1 MSRPLQPAVFLD
13 RDGTIMDDPGFVHRV
28 EDVAIYPWS
37 ADALRLLRRG
47 GFAIIVVTNQS
58 GVARGLYPES
68 AVHAVHA
75 HLADALARGGASV
88 DGWYHCPHHVDAVDA
103 AYRVD
108 CDCRKPKPGMLTRA
122 AAEHGL
128 DLARSVVVGDRWS
141 DVGLARAVGA
151 AAIMVETGAGARQ
164 ARRPV
169 DGLRADVVLP
179 SLAEAAS
186 WILRERR

>member
-1 MSRPLQPAVFLD
+1 MSHSLQPAVFLD
-13 RDGTIMDDPGFVHRV
+13 RDGTIMDDPGYVHRV

-37 ADALRLLRRG
+37 ADALRLLKRA
-47 GFAIIVVTNQS
+47 GFAIVVITNQS

-68 AVHAVHA
+68 AVHTVHA
-75 HLADALARGGASV
+75 HLAEALARGGATV
-88 DGWYHCPHHVDAVDA
+88 DGWYHCPHHADAVDE
-103 AYRVD
+103 AYRLD

-141 DVGLARAVGA
+141 DVAVARAVGA
-151 AAIMVETGAGARQ
+151 GGVLVRTGAGAQEERT
-164 ARRPV
+164 PEP
-169 DGLRADVVLP
+169 GLTADAILP
-179 SLAEAAS
+179 SLAEATS

>member
-1 MSRPLQPAVFLD
+1 MSRPQQPAVFLD
-13 RDGTIMDDPGFVHRV
+13 RDGTIMDDPGYVHRV

-47 GFAIIVVTNQS
+47 GFAIIVITNQS

-103 AYRVD
+103 AYRLD
-108 CDCRKPKPGMLTRA
+108 CDCRKPAPGLLRV
-122 AAEHGL
+122 AAEELRL
-128 DLARSVVVGDRWS
+128 DLARSFVVGDRWH
-141 DVGLARAVGA
+141 DVAAGHAVGA
-151 AAIMVETGAGARQ
+151 RGLLVRTGLGRRDETHPHPGTTPDAI
-164 ARRPV
+164 V
-169 DGLRADVVLP
+169 DNVM
-179 SLAEAAS
+179 EAAA
-186 WILRERR
+186 WILQQP

>member
-1 MSRPLQPAVFLD
+1 MSRPQQPAVFLD
-13 RDGTIMDDPGFVHRV
+13 RDGTIMDDPGYVHRV

-47 GFAIIVVTNQS
+47 GFAIIVITNQS

-103 AYRVD
+103 AYRLD

-122 AAEHGL
+122 AAEHSL

-141 DVGLARAVGA
+141 DVAAARAVGA
-151 AAIMVETGAGARQ
+151 AGLLVRTGVGAQEERSPEPGLTADAI
-164 ARRPV
+164 
-169 DGLRADVVLP
+169 LP
-179 SLAEAAS
+179 SLPEAVS